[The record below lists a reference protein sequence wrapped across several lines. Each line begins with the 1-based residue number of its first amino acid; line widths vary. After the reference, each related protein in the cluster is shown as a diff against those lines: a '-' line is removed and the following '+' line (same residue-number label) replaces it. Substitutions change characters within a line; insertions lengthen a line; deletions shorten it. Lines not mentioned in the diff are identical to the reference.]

1 MNSQHVVRPVHQLML
16 PTPRWAFSEYER
28 IRHRLPISI
37 ASDAPEDVT
46 TQPNLEPLS
55 ELYEAFVF
63 DAYGVLNTGDRPLP
77 NAVMRF
83 AELQRAGKRC
93 LILSNA
99 ATASTDRL
107 LSKYRS
113 FGFAIDEDQLI
124 SSRWLL
130 ERALQSSQRQGLW
143 GVIAPLEANP
153 QTLPLN
159 YISIHGEPN
168 ENLRDRMD
176 RCDGFIFLSTYGW
189 TSSHQAQLEA
199 SLSSYPRPM
208 EVANPDLVAPRDD
221 RLTLEPGFYA
231 HRLIDHTG
239 ITPVFYGK
247 PYGPAFQEAL
257 SRLIGI
263 DPARMLMI
271 GDTLHTDILGGQSAG
286 MHTMLV
292 TEHGSLKGLDVDS
305 CIDRSGILPNFVAP
319 VI

>member
-1 MNSQHVVRPVHQLML
+1 MNSQNVVNPVHQLML

-28 IRHRLPISI
+28 IRHRLPASI
-37 ASDAPEDVT
+37 RPDRPAEVT
-46 TQPNLEPLS
+46 AQPNLGL
-55 ELYEAFVF
+55 LADQFDAFVF
-63 DAYGVLNTGDRPLP
+63 DAYGVLNTGDRPLT

-99 ATASTDRL
+99 ATASSDRL

-113 FGFAIDEDQLI
+113 FGFALDEDQLI

-130 ERALQSSQRQGLW
+130 ERALHAGHRQGLW

-159 YISIHGEPN
+159 YVSIHGEPN
-168 ENLRDRMD
+168 DNLRDRMD
-176 RCDGFIFLSTYGW
+176 RCDGFIFLSTHGW
-189 TSSHQAQLEA
+189 TSNHQAQLEA
-199 SLSSYPRPM
+199 SLGSYPRPV

-221 RLTLEPGFYA
+221 TLTLEPGFYA

-257 SRLIGI
+257 ARLEGIEPSRT
-263 DPARMLMI
+263 LMI

-286 MHTMLV
+286 MRTMLV
-292 TEHGSLKGLDVDS
+292 TEHGSLKGLDVRA
-305 CIDRSGILPNFVAP
+305 CMERSGIQPDFVAP
-319 VI
+319 AI

>member
-1 MNSQHVVRPVHQLML
+1 MNSQNAVKPVHQLML

-28 IRHRLPISI
+28 IRHRLPNSI
-37 ASDAPEDVT
+37 VPDRPDHVAT
-46 TQPNLEPLS
+46 HRNIGPLTDQFD
-55 ELYEAFVF
+55 AFVF
-63 DAYGVLNTGDRPLP
+63 DAYGVLNTGDRPLA

-130 ERALQSSQRQGLW
+130 ERALSTASRPGLW

-168 ENLRDRMD
+168 DTLRDRMD
-176 RCDGFIFLSTYGW
+176 RCDGFIFLSTHGW
-189 TSSHQAQLEA
+189 TSNHQAQLEA
-199 SLSSYPRPM
+199 SLGSYPRPV
-208 EVANPDLVAPRDD
+208 EVANPDLVAPRGDK
-221 RLTLEPGFYA
+221 LTLEPGFYA

-239 ITPVFYGK
+239 ITPTFYGK
-247 PYGPAFQEAL
+247 PYAPAFQEAL
-257 SRLIGI
+257 SRLAGI
-263 DPARMLMI
+263 EPSRVLMI

-292 TEHGSLKGLDVDS
+292 TDNGSLKGLDVDA
-305 CIDRSGILPNFVAP
+305 CMDRSGIHPDFVAP

>member
-1 MNSQHVVRPVHQLML
+1 MNSQNVLKPVHQLML

-28 IRHRLPISI
+28 IRHRLPSSI
-37 ASDAPEDVT
+37 VPDRPDSVS
-46 TQPNLEPLS
+46 TQPNIGPLS
-55 ELYEAFVF
+55 QQFDAFVF
-63 DAYGVLNTGDRPLP
+63 DAYGVLNTGNRPLA

-83 AELQRAGKRC
+83 AELQRLGKRC

-99 ATASTDRL
+99 ATASSDRL
-107 LSKYRS
+107 LAKYRA
-113 FGFAIDEDQLI
+113 FGFAIGEDQLI

-168 ENLRDRMD
+168 DNLRDRMD
-176 RCDGFIFLSTYGW
+176 RCDGFIFLSTHGW
-189 TSSHQAQLEA
+189 TNNHQAQLEA
-199 SLSSYPRPM
+199 SLGSYPRPV

-221 RLTLEPGFYA
+221 KLTLEPGFYA

-257 SRLIGI
+257 SRLEGI
-263 DPARMLMI
+263 EPSRVLMI

-286 MHTMLV
+286 MRTMLV
-292 TEHGSLKGLDVDS
+292 TDHGSLKGLDVES
-305 CIDRSGILPNFVAP
+305 CMDRSGILPDFVGP
-319 VI
+319 II